1 MRYNIVDLFEARERD
16 RFALHSRHLNEQM
29 VRVLRAIGYDVGFC
43 RGEGQYL
50 YDREG
55 TRYLDL
61 LSGFGVFA
69 VGRNHPTLREAL
81 KNILDSQLPNL
92 VQMDVST
99 LAAILAERLL
109 VRVPYL
115 DKAFF
120 LNSGSEA
127 VEAGIKFA
135 RAATGR
141 PGIIYCEQ
149 AFHGL
154 SYGALSINGDDI
166 YRNGFAPF
174 LPGCIRIPFSDLVGL
189 ERALHSRTAAAFIV
203 EPIQGKGVNMPAN
216 DYLKSAADL
225 CRRHGTLFIADEV
238 QTGIGRTGRFLAV
251 EHWNVEPDM
260 VFLPKHCRAD
270 MCPSGLF

>member
-115 DKAFF
+115 
-120 LNSGSEA
+120 SA
-127 VEAGIKFA
+127 VHAALGGAAGLL
-135 RAATGR
+135 GR
-141 PGIIYCEQ
+141 IGR
-149 AFHGL
+149 L
-154 SYGALSINGDDI
+154 DL
-166 YRNGFAPF
+166 
-174 LPGCIRIPFSDLVGL
+174 DLVARRDLLDLFEPHLIFGQRL
-189 ERALHSRTAAAFIV
+189 SAPAKTMALQFLDDLT
-203 EPIQGKGVNMPAN
+203 EPFVL
-216 DYLKSAADL
+216 Y
-225 CRRHGTLFIADEV
+225 TLGN
-238 QTGIGRTGRFLAV
+238 QHRL
-251 EHWNVEPDM
+251 
-260 VFLPKHCRAD
+260 
-270 MCPSGLF
+270 